1 MMSNKAKS
9 VTMLTKGI
17 EMLFKANKVDYAVGH
32 GTLTGPNSVKVA
44 LNAGGEQ
51 VIEAKNI
58 MLATGSEV
66 MSLPG
71 IELDEKGRRIV
82 SSTGA
87 LELDKVPERL
97 TVIGGGVIGLE
108 LGSVWARLGSKVTV
122 VEFMDSIGGLGID
135 SEVAKNFLA
144 ILKKQGMEFQ
154 LKTKVTGV
162 KKVDGVVEVSTE
174 PAAGGETSVD
184 KSDVVLV
191 CVGRRQ
197 FMDNLGLESIGVE
210 MDGKK
215 VKVDHNYMTNVPG
228 VYAIGDIVQ
237 GPMLAH
243 KAEDE
248 GALLSEYL
256 ATGKSPHLDYN
267 TVPSVIYTYPEV
279 AWVGKTEE
287 QLKAEGV
294 AYKKGKFVF
303 GANSR
308 AKCVAEEAG
317 FVKVLADKATDKLL
331 GVHIVNA
338 LAGEL
343 IAEACVGIEYGAA
356 SEDLARVCHAHP
368 TLSEALKG
376 AAQMTAFGKVLPHT
390 TLIPNIN
397 LRNMIESLTQRMPA
411 LQRQQLRQLRER
423 QDLEAILAALAEGQE
438 KALPGAPPPGASPQ
452 AAVAGRG
459 AGAPARASESSR
471 GPRRGA
477 ETNPFRRMLAEKE
490 HVRAAFEPGWE
501 AASRQPPAPN
511 WAAPPPARAAR
522 STSAGVRRPPDGL
535 RCGGGPSAAAAARR
549 PSRSASPFGAEGGP
563 PAWPG
568 PPDAGGGGW
577 PSAAAAARRP
587 LRSASPFGAEG
598 AQPSAAWPGP
608 PRGAQAAGP
617 VQWVTFGAGP
627 DRSGRRGPPRGRR
640 GQRCSRSGSA
650 APPRAA
656 AAPRGSRRCRGE
668 RWTCRKWRRHRRRLG
683 RRGRTAAVGAP
694 PHGSGVRSRRRR
706 RRAAPPRSRRPT
718 TRACAVRCCRS
729 GRRRAAGPR
738 PRRARGGSSGTGTC
752 RGAAPGGGR
761 PGPDAEDGSARP
773 FPTSRPPPRFKEWR
787 SVSAC
792 FYSLA

>member
-1 MMSNKAKS
+1 MQFAKQVPRCLVPAVGRRFLSSSTAYDLCVIGGGPGGYVAAIKAAQLGLKTVCVERRGKLGGTCLNVGCIPSKSLLHNSHLYHMAKHDLKGRGINVSSVELDLGKMMQNKQKA

-32 GTLTGPNSVKVA
+32 GTLTGPNSVKVS
-44 LNAGGEQ
+44 LNDGGEQ
-51 VIEAKNI
+51 AIEAKNI

-71 IELDEKGRRIV
+71 IELDEKQIV

-122 VEFMDSIGGLGID
+122 VEFLDSIGGVGID
-135 SEVAKNFLA
+135 AEVAKNFLA
-144 ILKKQGMEFQ
+144 ILKKQGMEFK

-162 KKVDGVVEVSTE
+162 KKADGLVEVSTE
-174 PAAGGETSVD
+174 PAAGGETTVD
-184 KSDVVLV
+184 KADVVLV

-256 ATGKSPHLDYN
+256 ATGKVPHLDYN
-267 TVPSVIYTYPEV
+267 CVPSVVYTHPEV

-287 QLKAEGV
+287 DLKKEGV

-308 AKCVAEEAG
+308 AKANQEETG
-317 FVKVLADKATDKLL
+317 FVKVLACKETDKLL

-343 IAEACVGIEYGAA
+343 IGEACVGIEYGAA

-376 AAQMTAFGKVLPHT
+376 AAQMTAFGKA
-390 TLIPNIN
+390 IN
-397 LRNMIESLTQRMPA
+397 
-411 LQRQQLRQLRER
+411 
-423 QDLEAILAALAEGQE
+423 
-438 KALPGAPPPGASPQ
+438 SP
-452 AAVAGRG
+452 
-459 AGAPARASESSR
+459 
-471 GPRRGA
+471 
-477 ETNPFRRMLAEKE
+477 
-490 HVRAAFEPGWE
+490 
-501 AASRQPPAPN
+501 
-511 WAAPPPARAAR
+511 
-522 STSAGVRRPPDGL
+522 
-535 RCGGGPSAAAAARR
+535 
-549 PSRSASPFGAEGGP
+549 
-563 PAWPG
+563 
-568 PPDAGGGGW
+568 
-577 PSAAAAARRP
+577 
-587 LRSASPFGAEG
+587 
-598 AQPSAAWPGP
+598 
-608 PRGAQAAGP
+608 
-617 VQWVTFGAGP
+617 
-627 DRSGRRGPPRGRR
+627 
-640 GQRCSRSGSA
+640 
-650 APPRAA
+650 
-656 AAPRGSRRCRGE
+656 
-668 RWTCRKWRRHRRRLG
+668 
-683 RRGRTAAVGAP
+683 
-694 PHGSGVRSRRRR
+694 
-706 RRAAPPRSRRPT
+706 
-718 TRACAVRCCRS
+718 
-729 GRRRAAGPR
+729 
-738 PRRARGGSSGTGTC
+738 
-752 RGAAPGGGR
+752 
-761 PGPDAEDGSARP
+761 
-773 FPTSRPPPRFKEWR
+773 
-787 SVSAC
+787 
-792 FYSLA
+792 

>member
-1 MMSNKAKS
+1 MALRAARQAPRALRVGGCRLFSSGSAYDLCVVGGGPGGYVASIKAAQLGLKTICVERRGKLGGTCLNVGCIPSKSLLHNSHLFHMAKHDLKARGINVSGVELDLGKMMSNKAKS

-71 IELDEKGRRIV
+71 IELDEKQIV

-376 AAQMTAFGKVLPHT
+376 AAQMTAFGKA
-390 TLIPNIN
+390 IN
-397 LRNMIESLTQRMPA
+397 
-411 LQRQQLRQLRER
+411 
-423 QDLEAILAALAEGQE
+423 
-438 KALPGAPPPGASPQ
+438 SP
-452 AAVAGRG
+452 
-459 AGAPARASESSR
+459 
-471 GPRRGA
+471 
-477 ETNPFRRMLAEKE
+477 
-490 HVRAAFEPGWE
+490 
-501 AASRQPPAPN
+501 
-511 WAAPPPARAAR
+511 
-522 STSAGVRRPPDGL
+522 
-535 RCGGGPSAAAAARR
+535 
-549 PSRSASPFGAEGGP
+549 
-563 PAWPG
+563 
-568 PPDAGGGGW
+568 
-577 PSAAAAARRP
+577 
-587 LRSASPFGAEG
+587 
-598 AQPSAAWPGP
+598 
-608 PRGAQAAGP
+608 
-617 VQWVTFGAGP
+617 
-627 DRSGRRGPPRGRR
+627 
-640 GQRCSRSGSA
+640 
-650 APPRAA
+650 
-656 AAPRGSRRCRGE
+656 
-668 RWTCRKWRRHRRRLG
+668 
-683 RRGRTAAVGAP
+683 
-694 PHGSGVRSRRRR
+694 
-706 RRAAPPRSRRPT
+706 
-718 TRACAVRCCRS
+718 
-729 GRRRAAGPR
+729 
-738 PRRARGGSSGTGTC
+738 
-752 RGAAPGGGR
+752 
-761 PGPDAEDGSARP
+761 
-773 FPTSRPPPRFKEWR
+773 
-787 SVSAC
+787 
-792 FYSLA
+792 